1 MCGRYAS
8 TQTDVDLLALFSVA
22 EAVGDGP
29 PASYNV
35 APTDPVRVVLERT
48 PRGEPRAEQVRQL
61 RTARWGLVPSWAK
74 DVKIGARLIN
84 ARSETITEK
93 PAFTAAAGRRRCLV
107 PADGYFEWEK
117 REGAK
122 VPYFL
127 HGDAALAFA
136 GLYELWRDPARAGD
150 DPLRWVWS
158 VTILTT
164 TAADSLGH
172 IHERTP
178 LVLPAELHE
187 EWLDPSITELTR
199 VKELV
204 AAVPEP
210 RLHPRQVSSAV
221 NSVRNNGPELLRAV

>member
-8 TQTDVDLLALFSVA
+8 TQTDADLLALFSVA

-48 PRGEPRAEQVRQL
+48 PRGEPSAEAVRQL
-61 RTARWGLVPSWAK
+61 RTARWGFVPSWAK

-93 PAFTAAAGRRRCLV
+93 PAFTAAALRRRCLV

-127 HGDAALAFA
+127 HGDAVLAFA
-136 GLYELWRDPARAGD
+136 GLYELWRDPARTDD

-178 LVLPAELHE
+178 LVLPADLHDR
-187 EWLDPSITELTR
+187 WLDPSITELTR

-210 RLHPRQVSSAV
+210 HLHPRHVSSAV